1 MPLAAPPLAAP
12 PTASSTAPPPAEGRE
27 EEAALALALAA
38 SAVDGGGEGD
48 GKVSRM
54 GEGEGEGSMGEGG
67 STSEAEAAS
76 AAMGEEH
83 ERRIMAGTK
92 LLGERLSA
100 LGLRRIAADD
110 DGNCQFRALS
120 QQLYGSEDYHG
131 SVRRDAVNH
140 MRREA
145 DFFGAMFEAADF
157 QARYLDTA

>member
-12 PTASSTAPPPAEGRE
+12 PTASSTAPPAEGRE

-38 SAVDGGGEGD
+38 SAADGEGEGKVSRMGEGE

-92 LLGERLSA
+92 LLGERLTA
-100 LGLRRIAADD
+100 LGLRRVAADD
-110 DGNCQFRALS
+110 DGNCLPP
-120 QQLYGSEDYHG
+120 
-131 SVRRDAVNH
+131 
-140 MRREA
+140 
-145 DFFGAMFEAADF
+145 
-157 QARYLDTA
+157 